1 MKSLEKVIKLKSRLI
16 DVRKPETNS
25 ISEIFVQYHEG
36 EKLIYLAKD
45 LNNKNIIELVQ
56 QITPLIYYLI
66 SKYRN
71 EEEKSLGIKLKFP
84 PNEPSLH
91 FKRTFK
97 INDENPLNSIKK
109 FVKDFKTEGY
119 FLTFT
124 KHFNL
129 QIFLEDPKTK
139 KETEIPNTIESAE
152 EWLMNYFLPECVE
165 KRIEEMAQEHMIKQH
180 IENKKERI
188 NTEKAFKSNEC
199 VICLT
204 NPPNVLFCN
213 CRHTA
218 ICIKTKG
225 LDVCPVCKNEN
236 YIKRMVE

>member
-1 MKSLEKVIKLKSRLI
+1 MKSLEKVVKQKSRLI

-25 ISEIFVQYHEG
+25 ISEIFVQYHEC

-45 LNNKNIIELVQ
+45 LNIKNIIELVQ

-71 EEEKSLGIKLKFP
+71 EEETSLCIKLEFI
-84 PNEPSLH
+84 PNKPYLY

-97 INDENPLNSIKK
+97 INDENPLNSIKE
-109 FVKDFKTEGY
+109 FVKDFKSEGY

-129 QIFLEDPKTK
+129 QIFLEDPKTEK
-139 KETEIPNTIESAE
+139 KPERPNTIEGAE
-152 EWLMNYFLPECVE
+152 EWLMNYFFPECVK
-165 KRIEEMAQEHMIKQH
+165 KRMEEIAQEDMIKQH

-188 NTEKAFKSNEC
+188 NTEKAFK
-199 VICLT
+199 
-204 NPPNVLFCN
+204 F
-213 CRHTA
+213 
-218 ICIKTKG
+218 
-225 LDVCPVCKNEN
+225 
-236 YIKRMVE
+236 